1 MVVSTCRLLITTRR
15 IHHGIERCRYGL
27 DQAENYRYTP
37 MCQYFVA
44 DQEAIQ
50 EDSFIPL
57 DANTGVPPERIANGP
72 LLDYL
77 RMPYQSQQ
85 LLRTTTTTTTMKD
98 YMELRAQEVMAN
110 DNRMHEI
117 ARQERVSHV

>member
-1 MVVSTCRLLITTRR
+1 M
-15 IHHGIERCRYGL
+15 

-57 DANTGVPPERIANGP
+57 DANMGVPPERMVNGP

-85 LLRTTTTTTTMKD
+85 LLRTTAIAAATTTMKE

-117 ARQERVSHV
+117 ARQERVRHDQ